1 MPVTSPAPLAL
12 ICHRCDCST
21 SALVPRCSRPRQ
33 HCPPAPRP
41 RGLFLAFSLPIIR
54 RPRLTR
60 TSRSSKSWLPRRG
73 ADDPQSGFRCR
84 RAACYRR
91 RPLHVLIPWTKRPSP
106 NAIPTGRTSSASQ
119 GNCCPF
125 LPRGKRAAV
134 MLSCATRNAACCVDT
149 VHCCALAPQCFRMKT
164 RYASRAGRTACLV
177 RNSLSATPHFIACSR
192 FHAIPTTSP
201 AAAACACWRTS
212 ARDGGWIYR
221 CGDRTISVSTVVCG
235 SEPVVKWRVS
245 VEGEPCRFLVL
256 CHLVL
261 GEREYEQAGTLEID
275 AGQKRFSFRPDPH
288 GVWGRCYPRAVYHL
302 VTSTPGS
309 IERIGGDELLYADG
323 RRRGAGY
330 ATLRTL
336 PTGEFDFTVVGSLTD
351 PQRAE
356 LLARR
361 HCSTVADAT
370 L

>member
-1 MPVTSPAPLAL
+1 MHHVLGARRVWCATHSRQHLISSPVLGFTRSLQ
-12 ICHRCDCST
+12 HH
-21 SALVPRCSRPRQ
+21 PRQ
-33 HCPPAPRP
+33 
-41 RGLFLAFSLPIIR
+41 R
-54 RPRLTR
+54 RAHAGG
-60 TSRSSKSWLPRRG
+60 PRRG
-73 ADDPQSGFRCR
+73 
-84 RAACYRR
+84 
-91 RPLHVLIPWTKRPSP
+91 
-106 NAIPTGRTSSASQ
+106 
-119 GNCCPF
+119 
-125 LPRGKRAAV
+125 
-134 MLSCATRNAACCVDT
+134 M
-149 VHCCALAPQCFRMKT
+149 
-164 RYASRAGRTACLV
+164 
-177 RNSLSATPHFIACSR
+177 
-192 FHAIPTTSP
+192 
-201 AAAACACWRTS
+201 AAA
-212 ARDGGWIYR
+212 
-221 CGDRTISVSTVVCG
+221 DRAISVSTVVCG

-330 ATLRTL
+330 ATLRTV

-361 HCSTVADAT
+361 HCSK
-370 L
+370 